1 MRLTQLRFNTK
12 TRLLLLLVTTLAV
25 ALASALTP
33 PPAQAIIC
41 PEGST
46 LEVGIV
52 YWTDAAHTAV
62 FCTIEPCGGNDCN
75 GRTTPYHSVLRD
87 CC

>member
-1 MRLTQLRFNTK
+1 M
-12 TRLLLLLVTTLAV
+12 A
-25 ALASALTP
+25 P
-33 PPAQAIIC
+33 PPAQALIC

-46 LEVGIV
+46 LGVGTV

-75 GRTTPYHSVLRD
+75 GRTTPYHSLIRE